1 MDILRRLFERKQ
13 KTAKK
18 MVSKGRPKI
27 NIDINEIMKLKREN
41 KFNRK
46 IARNLKVIEST
57 IRKRLKDVE
66 N

>member
-1 MDILRRLFERKQ
+1 
-13 KTAKK
+13 
-18 MVSKGRPKI
+18 MVSKGQPKI

-41 KFNRK
+41 KSNRE
-46 IARNLKVIEST
+46 IERILKVSEST

>member
-1 MDILRRLFERKQ
+1 
-13 KTAKK
+13 

-41 KFNRK
+41 KSNRE
-46 IARNLKVIEST
+46 IERILKVIEST